1 MKKDILDYDND
12 VFISILLS
20 VLFGKGQFHHY
31 GSRIVY
37 LCRMKVELYFRVCSN
52 VVGQQTSDLSLPRES
67 FCLVVQKESRNRDRN
82 LETNFEGKGDKTLVH
97 HLFKLHH
104 SWSVSDMSYQVVDYL
119 YQYNLISLVGILKL
133 PKHSLPEDNANT
145 VCDYYQ
151 CQSPMSPEIGRNVL

>member
-1 MKKDILDYDND
+1 MGYDND

-37 LCRMKVELYFRVCSN
+37 HCRMKVELYFRAYSN
-52 VVGQQTSDLSLPRES
+52 VVGEQTSDLSLPRES
-67 FCLVVQKESRNRDRN
+67 FCLVVQKESRNRDRI
-82 LETNFEGKGDKTLVH
+82 LETNFEGKGDKTLVY

-104 SWSVSDMSYQVVDYL
+104 SWSVSDVSYHVVDYL
-119 YQYNLISLVGILKL
+119 HQYILVSLVGILKL
-133 PKHSLPEDNANT
+133 PKHSLPGDNANT

-151 CQSPMSPEIGRNVL
+151 CQSPKSREIGRNVI